1 MTLYYKYV
9 KIKKMKM
16 EREGRKAQREGRKP
30 QREGRKPQREGRV
43 LQYLRGG
50 RLVAMGRIGKDKSK
64 MKFSDRYPKL
74 QLRVGDDL
82 LLKIKKE
89 IDKSGMNTSEILM
102 KALSE
107 YFERSRVAN

>member
-1 MTLYYKYV
+1 LTLYYKYV
-9 KIKKMKM
+9 KIKKMKI

-30 QREGRKPQREGRV
+30 QREGRKPKREGRV
-43 LQYLRGG
+43 LRLRSGG
-50 RLVAMGRIGKDKSK
+50 LVAMRRIGKDKSK

-74 QLRVGDDL
+74 QLRIGDGML
-82 LLKIKKE
+82 FKLAKE
-89 IDKSGMNTSEILM
+89 IDKSGMNTSEILT

>member
-1 MTLYYKYV
+1 LTLYYKYV

-16 EREGRKAQREGRKP
+16 E
-30 QREGRKPQREGRV
+30 REGRKPQREGRV

-82 LLKIKKE
+82 LAKIEKE
-89 IDKSGMNTSEILM
+89 IKRTGMNTSEIAK
-102 KALSE
+102 KALDD
-107 YFERSRVAN
+107 YFAKR